1 MFFNLNNT
9 LFCLYRPI
17 YVDLDVG
24 QGQLSIPGTIGAMA
38 IERPA
43 DVEEGFSQVCP
54 LIYHYGYKEPG
65 CNVMLYNLLVTKLA
79 QTVAERMEANRQSR
93 RENNILPVIHLLSDF
108 FFKFLFRCC

>member
-1 MFFNLNNT
+1 MFLNDKKKYCCTN
-9 LFCLYRPI
+9 RPI

-65 CNVMLYNLLVTKLA
+65 SNVMLYNLLVTKLA
-79 QTVAERMEANRQSR
+79 QTVAERMEANRQSTR
-93 RENNILPVIHLLSDF
+93 QILSLLDCFSSDF
-108 FFKFLFRCC
+108 FFIFFLFRCC